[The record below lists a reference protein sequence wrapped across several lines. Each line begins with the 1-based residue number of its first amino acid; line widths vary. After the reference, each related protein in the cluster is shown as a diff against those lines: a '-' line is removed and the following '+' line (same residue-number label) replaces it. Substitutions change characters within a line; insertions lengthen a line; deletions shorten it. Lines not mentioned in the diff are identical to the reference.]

1 MFLQS
6 LLIGEMFVLCSEI
19 LVAVGETH
27 SLLTLYPDSVDEK
40 KSQWSFISHTEV
52 KVCFLGIFQPQ
63 DTGTF
68 WKHLFFFFPAGMQ
81 STGVG
86 GGGHCWLYAEHI
98 GVPRI

>member
-1 MFLQS
+1 
-6 LLIGEMFVLCSEI
+6 MFVLCSEI

-68 WKHLFFFFPAGMQ
+68 WKHLFFFFLQACRVLGWGVVVIAGSML
-81 STGVG
+81 STLGCHG
-86 GGGHCWLYAEHI
+86 SK
-98 GVPRI
+98 